1 MKIGVIFASVL
12 IAVFL
17 GVQLFNFYKS
27 NSELSVKL
35 KTASAETV
43 SLQSE
48 NEKLKADLLYFTEPE
63 NLAKELKAKF
73 DYKKPG
79 EKLIKIQ

>member
-1 MKIGVIFASVL
+1 MKLGVFLASIL

-17 GVQLFNFYKS
+17 SIQLFNFYKG
-27 NSELSVKL
+27 NSGLSLKL
-35 KTASAETV
+35 EEAAAESAKLNAEN
-43 SLQSE
+43 LQ
-48 NEKLKADLLYFTEPE
+48 LKADLQYFGEPE
-63 NLAKELKAKF
+63 NLAKELRAKF

>member
-1 MKIGVIFASVL
+1 MKIGVFLASIL

-17 GVQLFNFYKS
+17 SIQLFNFYKG
-27 NSELSVKL
+27 NSILSLKL
-35 KTASAETV
+35 EEAVAE
-43 SLQSE
+43 SDRLGRESMQ
-48 NEKLKADLLYFTEPE
+48 LKADLEYFSEPE
-63 NLAKELKAKF
+63 NLAKELRAKF

>member
-1 MKIGVIFASVL
+1 MKLGVILASIV
-12 IAVFL
+12 IAIFL
-17 GVQLFNFYKS
+17 GIQLFNFYQS
-27 NSELSVKL
+27 NSQLSAKL
-35 KTASAETV
+35 KTASAEAVT
-43 SLQSE
+43 LQSD
-48 NEKLKADLLYFTEPE
+48 NAKLKADLEYFAEPE

>member
-1 MKIGVIFASVL
+1 MKIVVWFAAIL
-12 IAVFL
+12 ILAAIS
-17 GVQLFNFYKS
+17 VQLYNLYVG
-27 NSELSVKL
+27 NGTLLSD
-35 KTASAETV
+35 
-43 SLQSE
+43 LQKAKEKATLLREE
-48 NEKLKADLLYFTEPE
+48 NTQLKADVEYFSEPE

>member
-1 MKIGVIFASVL
+1 MRIGVILASVL
-12 IAVFL
+12 IAIFL
-17 GVQLFNFYKS
+17 GIQLFNFYQS
-27 NSELSVKL
+27 NSELSSKL
-35 KTASAETV
+35 KTASAEAVT
-43 SLQSE
+43 LQSD
-48 NEKLKADLLYFTEPE
+48 NAKLKADLQYFAEPE